1 MSGEFRL
8 LVTELR
14 CLQRMVS
21 NTWKV
26 VRDVNVTTKDS
37 IGRRAAALAAIVMA
51 ALMAGCGGSSS
62 TDSARDRAVAQAEA
76 SFIEEFGI
84 EELSE
89 SQTGYVAC
97 LLEAA
102 VEELDLSWID
112 VERAFEETG
121 DLSSLSSDTDEVSAE
136 MLACLR
142 QLTLADLELMDAPAW
157 VAHAGVE
164 AYGDDPELDALWDA
178 CEAGDDVACDDL
190 YRRSPLGSEYESFA
204 VANGGSGGGLFDS
217 GSGSGVEAYGDDP
230 ELDALW
236 DACEAGDDVACDDLF
251 WQSPTGSE
259 YESFALS
266 CGGRGCGSEEA
277 VSEAV
282 VVVDGGEEIQIRS
295 LDTIAGDL
303 AFIGIPHQNA
313 VRAAIADYGD
323 IEGFSVTMGQGLDD
337 GCSADVADA
346 AAQSIIEDAQIVG
359 VIGTTCS
366 GATAAAAPLITD
378 ADIVMISG
386 SGTSQTLTSDLQGT
400 AGIHYSPGFYRTAHN
415 DLYQGVAMA
424 HFVFGE
430 LGMTT
435 AAAIHDGDRYTEGLA
450 SAFADAFEQLGGTVT
465 GFEVVDMW
473 ETNMVPV
480 LTEIAAGSPE
490 ALFFPIF
497 QPTGEFVAAQ
507 ARGVAGLE
515 NVQLLAADSLLNFD
529 YLELSESEGMYF
541 TSLHTDF
548 GASVNQST
556 GKTAFEVLDDYR
568 ADHGEEPSSAYWAST
583 YDATTIL
590 LSAIEANAEVNDA
603 GQLVID
609 KAGIS
614 SSVAALRD
622 YGGLTGSISCDD
634 FGDCGSQK
642 IVIVH
647 HADADDV
654 EAGMDNVIFEYIP

>member
-1 MSGEFRL
+1 MNAKIHHSA
-8 LVTELR
+8 
-14 CLQRMVS
+14 
-21 NTWKV
+21 
-26 VRDVNVTTKDS
+26 
-37 IGRRAAALAAIVMA
+37 GRRAVVVLSVALAMLVA
-51 ALMAGCGGSSS
+51 ACGGSSS
-62 TDSARDRAVAQAEA
+62 DSTSRDDVIALAEA
-76 SFIEEFGI
+76 SFSADVGL
-84 EELSE
+84 EELPE
-89 SQTGYVAC
+89 SLKTFVAC
-97 LLEAA
+97 VVDAV
-102 VEELDLSWID
+102 VEEQDLSWSD
-112 VERAFEETG
+112 LERAFDESG
-121 DLSSLSSDTDEVSAE
+121 DLNSLTSDTYEVSAAGLGCFGE
-136 MLACLR
+136 
-142 QLTLADLELMDAPAW
+142 LTFEDLVLIGGGSDDDLFDSGASS
-157 VAHAGVE
+157 
-164 AYGDDPELDALWDA
+164 YGDDPELDALWDA

-190 YRRSPLGSEYESFA
+190 YWESPLGSEYESF
-204 VANGGSGGGLFDS
+204 G
-217 GSGSGVEAYGDDP
+217 
-230 ELDALW
+230 
-236 DACEAGDDVACDDLF
+236 
-251 WQSPTGSE
+251 
-259 YESFALS
+259 LS
-266 CGGRGCGSEEA
+266 CAGRGCGGEEA
-277 VSEAV
+277 VGEAV

-295 LDTIAGDL
+295 LDTITGDL

-313 VRAAIADYGD
+313 VMAAIADYGD
-323 IEGFSVTMGQGLDD
+323 IKGFSVTMGQGLDD

-346 AAQSIIEDAQIVG
+346 AAQSIVEDAQIVG

-366 GATAAAAPLITD
+366 GAAAAAAPLITD
-378 ADIVMISG
+378 AYIVMISG
-386 SGTSQTLTSDLQGT
+386 SATSQTLTSDLQGT

-490 ALFFPIF
+490 ALFVPIF
-497 QPTGEFVAAQ
+497 QPTGEFFAAQ
-507 ARGVAGLE
+507 ARGVPGLE

-568 ADHGEEPSSAYWAST
+568 ADHGEEPSSAYWGST

-614 SSVAALRD
+614 SSVATLRD

-647 HADADDV
+647 HTDSDDA
-654 EAGMDNVIFEYIP
+654 EAGMVNVVFEYAP

>member
-1 MSGEFRL
+1 MNAKIHHSA
-8 LVTELR
+8 
-14 CLQRMVS
+14 
-21 NTWKV
+21 
-26 VRDVNVTTKDS
+26 
-37 IGRRAAALAAIVMA
+37 GRRAVVVLSAVLAMLVAA
-51 ALMAGCGGSSS
+51 CGESSS
-62 TDSARDRAVAQAEA
+62 DNTSRDDVIALAEA
-76 SFIEEFGI
+76 SFSADVGL
-84 EELSE
+84 EELPE
-89 SQTGYVAC
+89 SLKTFVAC
-97 LLEAA
+97 AVDA
-102 VEELDLSWID
+102 VVEELDLSWSD
-112 VERAFEETG
+112 VERALEESG
-121 DLSSLSSDTDEVSAE
+121 DLDSLTSDSDEMSPAGLECFGELTFEDLVLIGGGSDDDLFGSGASS
-136 MLACLR
+136 
-142 QLTLADLELMDAPAW
+142 
-157 VAHAGVE
+157 
-164 AYGDDPELDALWDA
+164 YGDDPELDALWDA

-190 YRRSPLGSEYESFA
+190 YWESPLGSEYESFA
-204 VANGGSGGGLFDS
+204 QENGGGSGGLF
-217 GSGSGVEAYGDDP
+217 GSGASSYGDDP
-230 ELDALW
+230 ELDVLW
-236 DACEAGDDVACDDLF
+236 DACEAGDDVACDDLY
-251 WQSPTGSE
+251 WESPLGSE
-259 YESFALS
+259 YESFGLS
-266 CGGRGCGSEEA
+266 CAGRGCGGEEA
-277 VSEAV
+277 VGEAV

-295 LDTIAGDL
+295 LDTITGDL

-313 VRAAIADYGD
+313 VMAAIADYGD

-346 AAQSIIEDAQIVG
+346 AAQSIVEDAQIVG

-366 GATAAAAPLITD
+366 GAAAAAAPLITD

-541 TSLHTDF
+541 TSLYTDF

-642 IVIVH
+642 IVIIH
-647 HADADDV
+647 HTDSDDADA
-654 EAGMDNVIFEYIP
+654 GMVNVVFEYAP

>member
-1 MSGEFRL
+1 MNAKIHHSA
-8 LVTELR
+8 
-14 CLQRMVS
+14 
-21 NTWKV
+21 
-26 VRDVNVTTKDS
+26 
-37 IGRRAAALAAIVMA
+37 GRRAVVVLSAVFAMLVSA
-51 ALMAGCGGSSS
+51 CGGSSS
-62 TDSARDRAVAQAEA
+62 DNTSRDDVIALAEA
-76 SFIEEFGI
+76 SFSADVGL
-84 EELSE
+84 EELPE
-89 SQTGYVAC
+89 SLKTFVAC
-97 LLEAA
+97 AVDA
-102 VEELDLSWID
+102 VVEELDLSWSD
-112 VERAFEETG
+112 VERALEESG
-121 DLSSLSSDTDEVSAE
+121 DLNSLTSDTDEMSPAGLE
-136 MLACLR
+136 CFEE
-142 QLTLADLELMDAPAW
+142 LTFEDLVLIGGGSDDDLFGSGASS
-157 VAHAGVE
+157 
-164 AYGDDPELDALWDA
+164 YGDDPELDALWDA

-190 YRRSPLGSEYESFA
+190 YWESPLGSEYESF
-204 VANGGSGGGLFDS
+204 G
-217 GSGSGVEAYGDDP
+217 
-230 ELDALW
+230 
-236 DACEAGDDVACDDLF
+236 
-251 WQSPTGSE
+251 
-259 YESFALS
+259 LS
-266 CGGRGCGSEEA
+266 CAGRGCGGEEA
-277 VSEAV
+277 AGEAV

-295 LDTIAGDL
+295 LDTITGDL

-313 VRAAIADYGD
+313 VMAAIADYGD

-346 AAQSIIEDAQIVG
+346 AAQSIVEDAQIVG

-366 GATAAAAPLITD
+366 GAAAAAAPLITD

-548 GASVNQST
+548 GAGVNQST

-647 HADADDV
+647 HTDSDDADA
-654 EAGMDNVIFEYIP
+654 GMVTVVFEYAP

>member
-1 MSGEFRL
+1 MNAKIHHSA
-8 LVTELR
+8 
-14 CLQRMVS
+14 
-21 NTWKV
+21 
-26 VRDVNVTTKDS
+26 
-37 IGRRAAALAAIVMA
+37 GRRVVVVLSVALAMLVA
-51 ALMAGCGGSSS
+51 ACGGSSS
-62 TDSARDRAVAQAEA
+62 DNTTRDDVIALAEA
-76 SFIEEFGI
+76 SFSADVGL
-84 EELSE
+84 EELPE
-89 SQTGYVAC
+89 SLKTFVAC
-97 LLEAA
+97 AVDA
-102 VEELDLSWID
+102 VVEELDLSWSD
-112 VERAFEETG
+112 VERALEESG
-121 DLSSLSSDTDEVSAE
+121 DLNSLTSDTDEMSPAGLE
-136 MLACLR
+136 CFGELAFE
-142 QLTLADLELMDAPAW
+142 DLVLIGGGSDDDLFGSGASS
-157 VAHAGVE
+157 
-164 AYGDDPELDALWDA
+164 YGDDPELDALWDA

-190 YRRSPLGSEYESFA
+190 YWESPLGSEYESF
-204 VANGGSGGGLFDS
+204 G
-217 GSGSGVEAYGDDP
+217 
-230 ELDALW
+230 
-236 DACEAGDDVACDDLF
+236 
-251 WQSPTGSE
+251 
-259 YESFALS
+259 LS
-266 CGGRGCGSEEA
+266 CAGRGCGGEEA
-277 VSEAV
+277 AGEAV

-295 LDTIAGDL
+295 LDTITGDL

-313 VRAAIADYGD
+313 VMAAIADFGD

-346 AAQSIIEDAQIVG
+346 AARSIVEDAQIVG

-366 GATAAAAPLITD
+366 GAAAAAALLITD

-642 IVIVH
+642 IVVVH
-647 HADADDV
+647 HTDSDDA
-654 EAGMDNVIFEYIP
+654 EAGMVNVVFEYAP

>member
-1 MSGEFRL
+1 MNAKIHHSA
-8 LVTELR
+8 
-14 CLQRMVS
+14 
-21 NTWKV
+21 
-26 VRDVNVTTKDS
+26 
-37 IGRRAAALAAIVMA
+37 GRRAVVVLSAVFAMLVSA
-51 ALMAGCGGSSS
+51 CGGSSS
-62 TDSARDRAVAQAEA
+62 DNTSRDDVIALAEA
-76 SFIEEFGI
+76 SFSADVGL
-84 EELSE
+84 EELPE
-89 SQTGYVAC
+89 SLKTFVAC
-97 LLEAA
+97 AVDA
-102 VEELDLSWID
+102 VVEELDLSWSD
-112 VERAFEETG
+112 VERALEESG
-121 DLSSLSSDTDEVSAE
+121 DLNSLTSDTDEMSPAGLE
-136 MLACLR
+136 CFEE
-142 QLTLADLELMDAPAW
+142 LTFEDLVLIGGGSDDDLFGSGASS
-157 VAHAGVE
+157 
-164 AYGDDPELDALWDA
+164 YGDDPELDALWDA

-190 YRRSPLGSEYESFA
+190 YWESPLGSEYESF
-204 VANGGSGGGLFDS
+204 G
-217 GSGSGVEAYGDDP
+217 
-230 ELDALW
+230 
-236 DACEAGDDVACDDLF
+236 
-251 WQSPTGSE
+251 
-259 YESFALS
+259 LS
-266 CGGRGCGSEEA
+266 CAGRGCGGEEA
-277 VSEAV
+277 AGEAV

-295 LDTIAGDL
+295 LDTITGDL
-303 AFIGIPHQNA
+303 AFIGIPHQNT
-313 VRAAIADYGD
+313 VMAAIADYGD

-346 AAQSIIEDAQIVG
+346 AAQSIVEDAQIVG

-366 GATAAAAPLITD
+366 GAAAAAAPLITD

-386 SGTSQTLTSDLQGT
+386 SGTSQTLTSDLQGN

-647 HADADDV
+647 HTDSDDADA
-654 EAGMDNVIFEYIP
+654 GMVNVVFEYAP

>member
-1 MSGEFRL
+1 MNAKIHHSA
-8 LVTELR
+8 
-14 CLQRMVS
+14 
-21 NTWKV
+21 
-26 VRDVNVTTKDS
+26 
-37 IGRRAAALAAIVMA
+37 GRRVVVVLSVALAMLVA
-51 ALMAGCGGSSS
+51 ACGGSSS
-62 TDSARDRAVAQAEA
+62 DNTTRDDVIALAEA
-76 SFIEEFGI
+76 SFSADVGL
-84 EELSE
+84 EELPE
-89 SQTGYVAC
+89 SLKTFVAC
-97 LLEAA
+97 AVDA
-102 VEELDLSWID
+102 VVEELDLSWSD
-112 VERAFEETG
+112 VERALEESG
-121 DLSSLSSDTDEVSAE
+121 DLNSLTSDTDEMSPAGLE
-136 MLACLR
+136 CLGE
-142 QLTLADLELMDAPAW
+142 LTFEDLVLIGGGSDDDLFGSGASS
-157 VAHAGVE
+157 
-164 AYGDDPELDALWDA
+164 YGDDPELDALWDA

-190 YRRSPLGSEYESFA
+190 YWESPLGSEYESF
-204 VANGGSGGGLFDS
+204 G
-217 GSGSGVEAYGDDP
+217 
-230 ELDALW
+230 
-236 DACEAGDDVACDDLF
+236 
-251 WQSPTGSE
+251 
-259 YESFALS
+259 LS
-266 CGGRGCGSEEA
+266 CAGRGCGGEEA
-277 VSEAV
+277 AGEAV

-295 LDTIAGDL
+295 LDTITGDL

-313 VRAAIADYGD
+313 VMAAIADFGD

-346 AAQSIIEDAQIVG
+346 AARSIVEDAQIVG

-366 GATAAAAPLITD
+366 GAAAAAALLITD

-435 AAAIHDGDRYTEGLA
+435 AAAIDDGDRYTEGLA

-647 HADADDV
+647 HTDSDDADA
-654 EAGMDNVIFEYIP
+654 GMVNVVFEYAP

>member
-1 MSGEFRL
+1 MNAKIHHSA
-8 LVTELR
+8 
-14 CLQRMVS
+14 
-21 NTWKV
+21 
-26 VRDVNVTTKDS
+26 
-37 IGRRAAALAAIVMA
+37 GRRAVVVLSAVFAMLVSA
-51 ALMAGCGGSSS
+51 CGGSSS
-62 TDSARDRAVAQAEA
+62 DNTSRDDVIALAEA
-76 SFIEEFGI
+76 SFSADVGL
-84 EELSE
+84 EELPE
-89 SQTGYVAC
+89 SLKTFVAC
-97 LLEAA
+97 AVDA
-102 VEELDLSWID
+102 VVEELDLSWSD
-112 VERAFEETG
+112 VERALEESG
-121 DLSSLSSDTDEVSAE
+121 DLNSLTSDTDEMSPAGLE
-136 MLACLR
+136 CFEE
-142 QLTLADLELMDAPAW
+142 LTFEDLVLIGGGSDDDLFGSGASS
-157 VAHAGVE
+157 
-164 AYGDDPELDALWDA
+164 YGDDPELDALWDA

-190 YRRSPLGSEYESFA
+190 YWESPLGSEYESF
-204 VANGGSGGGLFDS
+204 G
-217 GSGSGVEAYGDDP
+217 
-230 ELDALW
+230 
-236 DACEAGDDVACDDLF
+236 
-251 WQSPTGSE
+251 
-259 YESFALS
+259 LS
-266 CGGRGCGSEEA
+266 CAGRGCGGEEA
-277 VSEAV
+277 AGEAV

-295 LDTIAGDL
+295 LDTITGDL

-313 VRAAIADYGD
+313 VMAAIADYGD

-346 AAQSIIEDAQIVG
+346 AAQSIVEDAQIVG

-366 GATAAAAPLITD
+366 GVAAAAAPLITD

-548 GASVNQST
+548 GAGVNQST

-647 HADADDV
+647 HTDSDDADA
-654 EAGMDNVIFEYIP
+654 GMVNVVFEYAP

>member
-1 MSGEFRL
+1 MNAKIHHSA
-8 LVTELR
+8 
-14 CLQRMVS
+14 
-21 NTWKV
+21 
-26 VRDVNVTTKDS
+26 
-37 IGRRAAALAAIVMA
+37 GRRAVVVLSVALAMLVA
-51 ALMAGCGGSSS
+51 ACGGSSS
-62 TDSARDRAVAQAEA
+62 DNTTRDDVIALAEA
-76 SFIEEFGI
+76 SFSADVGL
-84 EELSE
+84 EELPE
-89 SQTGYVAC
+89 SLKTFVAC
-97 LLEAA
+97 AVDA
-102 VEELDLSWID
+102 VVEELDLSWSD
-112 VERAFEETG
+112 VERALEESG
-121 DLSSLSSDTDEVSAE
+121 DLNSLTSDTDEMSPAGLE
-136 MLACLR
+136 CLGE
-142 QLTLADLELMDAPAW
+142 LTFEDLVLIGGGSDDDLFGSGASS
-157 VAHAGVE
+157 
-164 AYGDDPELDALWDA
+164 YGDDPELDALWDA

-190 YRRSPLGSEYESFA
+190 YWESPLGSEYESF
-204 VANGGSGGGLFDS
+204 G
-217 GSGSGVEAYGDDP
+217 
-230 ELDALW
+230 
-236 DACEAGDDVACDDLF
+236 
-251 WQSPTGSE
+251 
-259 YESFALS
+259 LS
-266 CGGRGCGSEEA
+266 CAGRGCGGEEA
-277 VSEAV
+277 VGEAV

-295 LDTIAGDL
+295 LDTITGDL

-313 VRAAIADYGD
+313 VMAAIADYGD
-323 IEGFSVTMGQGLDD
+323 IKGFSVTMGQGLDD

-346 AAQSIIEDAQIVG
+346 AAQSIVEDAQIVG

-366 GATAAAAPLITD
+366 GAAAAAALLITD

-647 HADADDV
+647 HTDSDDADA
-654 EAGMDNVIFEYIP
+654 GMVNVVFEYAP

>member
-1 MSGEFRL
+1 MNAKIHHSA
-8 LVTELR
+8 
-14 CLQRMVS
+14 
-21 NTWKV
+21 
-26 VRDVNVTTKDS
+26 
-37 IGRRAAALAAIVMA
+37 GRRAVVVLSAALAMLVA
-51 ALMAGCGGSSS
+51 ACGGSSS
-62 TDSARDRAVAQAEA
+62 DNTTRDDVIALAEA
-76 SFIEEFGI
+76 SFSADVGL
-84 EELSE
+84 EELPE
-89 SQTGYVAC
+89 SLKTFVAC
-97 LLEAA
+97 AVDA
-102 VEELDLSWID
+102 VVEELDLSWSD
-112 VERAFEETG
+112 VERALEESG
-121 DLSSLSSDTDEVSAE
+121 DLNSLTSGTDEMSPAGLECFGELTFEDLVLIGGGSDDDLFGSGVSS
-136 MLACLR
+136 
-142 QLTLADLELMDAPAW
+142 
-157 VAHAGVE
+157 
-164 AYGDDPELDALWDA
+164 YGDDPELDALWDA

-190 YRRSPLGSEYESFA
+190 YWESPLGSEYESF
-204 VANGGSGGGLFDS
+204 G
-217 GSGSGVEAYGDDP
+217 
-230 ELDALW
+230 
-236 DACEAGDDVACDDLF
+236 
-251 WQSPTGSE
+251 
-259 YESFALS
+259 LS
-266 CGGRGCGSEEA
+266 CAGRGCGGEEA
-277 VSEAV
+277 VGEAV

-295 LDTIAGDL
+295 LDTITGDL
-303 AFIGIPHQNA
+303 AFLGIPHQNA
-313 VRAAIADYGD
+313 VMAAIADYGD
-323 IEGFSVTMGQGLDD
+323 IEGFSVSMGQGLDD
-337 GCSADVADA
+337 LCSADGGQA
-346 AAQSIIEDAQIVG
+346 AAQTIVADAQIVG

-366 GATAAAAPLITD
+366 GAAAAAAPLITD

-541 TSLHTDF
+541 TSLLTDF

-568 ADHGEEPSSAYWAST
+568 ADHGEEPSSGYWAST

-647 HADADDV
+647 HTDSDDADA
-654 EAGMDNVIFEYIP
+654 GMVNVVFEYAP

>member
-1 MSGEFRL
+1 
-8 LVTELR
+8 
-14 CLQRMVS
+14 
-21 NTWKV
+21 
-26 VRDVNVTTKDS
+26 
-37 IGRRAAALAAIVMA
+37 MA

-157 VAHAGVE
+157 AAHAG
-164 AYGDDPELDALWDA
+164 A
-178 CEAGDDVACDDL
+178 
-190 YRRSPLGSEYESFA
+190 
-204 VANGGSGGGLFDS
+204 
-217 GSGSGVEAYGDDP
+217 EAYGDDP

-266 CGGRGCGSEEA
+266 CAGRGCGIEEA

-303 AFIGIPHQNA
+303 AFIGIPHQNVA
-313 VRAAIADYGD
+313 AAAIADYGD
-323 IEGFSVTMGQGLDD
+323 IEGFSVSMGQGLDD
-337 GCSADVADA
+337 ACSADIADLVAQTIVD
-346 AAQSIIEDAQIVG
+346 DAQIVG
-359 VIGTTCS
+359 VIGATCS
-366 GATAAAAPLITD
+366 GATAAAASLITD
-378 ADIVMISG
+378 AGIVMISG
-386 SGTSQTLTSDLQGT
+386 SALSQTLTSDLQGS
-400 AGIHYSPGFYRTAHN
+400 AGIHYSPGFYRTAN
-415 DLYQGVAMA
+415 NELYQGVAMA

-465 GFEVVDMW
+465 GFEMVDMW

-490 ALFFPIF
+490 ALFFPIH

-515 NVQLLAADSLLNFD
+515 NIQLLAADSLLSFD
-529 YLELSESEGMYF
+529 YMELSESEGMYF
-541 TSLHTDF
+541 TGLRTDF
-548 GASVNQST
+548 GPSVNQST
-556 GKTAFEVLDDYR
+556 GKTAFEVFDDYR
-568 ADHGEEPSSAYWAST
+568 ANHGEEPSSPYWATT

-590 LSAIEANAEVNDA
+590 LSAIEANAEINGA

-609 KAGIS
+609 KAGIR

-622 YGGLTGSISCDD
+622 YSGLTGSISCDD

-647 HADADDV
+647 HTDADDV
-654 EAGMDNVIFEYIP
+654 EAGMDNVVFEYIP

>member
-1 MSGEFRL
+1 MNAKIHHSA
-8 LVTELR
+8 
-14 CLQRMVS
+14 
-21 NTWKV
+21 
-26 VRDVNVTTKDS
+26 
-37 IGRRAAALAAIVMA
+37 GRRAVVVLSAVLAMLVAA
-51 ALMAGCGGSSS
+51 CGGSSS
-62 TDSARDRAVAQAEA
+62 DNTTRDDVIALAEA
-76 SFIEEFGI
+76 SFSADVGL
-84 EELSE
+84 EELPE
-89 SQTGYVAC
+89 SLKTFVAC
-97 LLEAA
+97 AVDA
-102 VEELDLSWID
+102 VVEELDLSWSD
-112 VERAFEETG
+112 VERALEESG
-121 DLSSLSSDTDEVSAE
+121 DLNSLTSGTDEMSPAGLE
-136 MLACLR
+136 CFGE
-142 QLTLADLELMDAPAW
+142 LTFEDLVLIGGGSDDDLFGSGASS
-157 VAHAGVE
+157 
-164 AYGDDPELDALWDA
+164 YGDDPELDALWDA

-190 YRRSPLGSEYESFA
+190 YWESPLGSEYESF
-204 VANGGSGGGLFDS
+204 G
-217 GSGSGVEAYGDDP
+217 
-230 ELDALW
+230 
-236 DACEAGDDVACDDLF
+236 
-251 WQSPTGSE
+251 
-259 YESFALS
+259 LS
-266 CGGRGCGSEEA
+266 CAGRGCGGEEA
-277 VSEAV
+277 VGEAV

-295 LDTIAGDL
+295 LDTITGDL
-303 AFIGIPHQNA
+303 AFLGIPHQNA
-313 VRAAIADYGD
+313 VMAAIADYGD
-323 IEGFSVTMGQGLDD
+323 IEGFSVSMGQGLDD
-337 GCSADVADA
+337 LCSADGGQA
-346 AAQSIIEDAQIVG
+346 AAQTIVADAQIVG

-366 GATAAAAPLITD
+366 VAAAAAAPLITD

-541 TSLHTDF
+541 TSLLTDF

-568 ADHGEEPSSAYWAST
+568 ADHGEEPSSGYWAST

-647 HADADDV
+647 HTDSDDADA
-654 EAGMDNVIFEYIP
+654 GMVNVVFEYAP

>member
-1 MSGEFRL
+1 MNAKIRHSA
-8 LVTELR
+8 
-14 CLQRMVS
+14 
-21 NTWKV
+21 
-26 VRDVNVTTKDS
+26 
-37 IGRRAAALAAIVMA
+37 GRRAVVVLSAALAMLVA
-51 ALMAGCGGSSS
+51 ACGGSSS
-62 TDSARDRAVAQAEA
+62 DNTTRDDVIALAEA
-76 SFIEEFGI
+76 SFSADVGL
-84 EELSE
+84 EELPE
-89 SQTGYVAC
+89 SLKTFVAC
-97 LLEAA
+97 AVDA
-102 VEELDLSWID
+102 VVEELDLSWSD
-112 VERAFEETG
+112 VERALEESG
-121 DLSSLSSDTDEVSAE
+121 DLNSLTSDTDEMSPAGLE
-136 MLACLR
+136 CFGE
-142 QLTLADLELMDAPAW
+142 LTFEDLVLIGGGSDDDLFGSGASS
-157 VAHAGVE
+157 
-164 AYGDDPELDALWDA
+164 YGDDPELDALWDA

-190 YRRSPLGSEYESFA
+190 YWESPLGSEYESF
-204 VANGGSGGGLFDS
+204 G
-217 GSGSGVEAYGDDP
+217 
-230 ELDALW
+230 
-236 DACEAGDDVACDDLF
+236 
-251 WQSPTGSE
+251 
-259 YESFALS
+259 LS
-266 CGGRGCGSEEA
+266 CAGRGCGGEEA
-277 VSEAV
+277 AGAAV

-313 VRAAIADYGD
+313 VMAAIADYGD

-337 GCSADVADA
+337 GCSADVAAA
-346 AAQSIIEDAQIVG
+346 AAQSIVEDAQIVG

-366 GATAAAAPLITD
+366 GAAAAAAPLITD
-378 ADIVMISG
+378 ADIVMISS

-435 AAAIHDGDRYTEGLA
+435 AAAIHDGDRYTEGPA

-480 LTEIAAGSPE
+480 LTEIATGSPE

-647 HADADDV
+647 HTDSDDADA
-654 EAGMDNVIFEYIP
+654 GMVNVVFEYAP

>member
-1 MSGEFRL
+1 MNAKIHHSA
-8 LVTELR
+8 
-14 CLQRMVS
+14 
-21 NTWKV
+21 
-26 VRDVNVTTKDS
+26 
-37 IGRRAAALAAIVMA
+37 GRRAVVVLSAVFAMLVSA
-51 ALMAGCGGSSS
+51 CGGSSS
-62 TDSARDRAVAQAEA
+62 DNTSRDDVIALAEA
-76 SFIEEFGI
+76 SFSADVGL
-84 EELSE
+84 EELPE
-89 SQTGYVAC
+89 SLKTFVAC
-97 LLEAA
+97 AVDA
-102 VEELDLSWID
+102 VVEELDLSWSD
-112 VERAFEETG
+112 VERALEESG
-121 DLSSLSSDTDEVSAE
+121 DLNSLTSDTDEMSPAGLE
-136 MLACLR
+136 CFEE
-142 QLTLADLELMDAPAW
+142 LTFEDLVLIGGGSDDDLFGSGASS
-157 VAHAGVE
+157 
-164 AYGDDPELDALWDA
+164 YGDDPELDALWDA

-190 YRRSPLGSEYESFA
+190 YWESPLGSEYESF
-204 VANGGSGGGLFDS
+204 G
-217 GSGSGVEAYGDDP
+217 
-230 ELDALW
+230 
-236 DACEAGDDVACDDLF
+236 
-251 WQSPTGSE
+251 
-259 YESFALS
+259 LS
-266 CGGRGCGSEEA
+266 CAGRGCGGEEA
-277 VSEAV
+277 AGEAV

-295 LDTIAGDL
+295 LDTITGDL

-313 VRAAIADYGD
+313 VMAAIADYGD

-346 AAQSIIEDAQIVG
+346 AAQSIVEDAQIVG

-366 GATAAAAPLITD
+366 GAAAAAAPLITD

-647 HADADDV
+647 HTDSDDADA
-654 EAGMDNVIFEYIP
+654 GMVNVVFEYAP

>member
-1 MSGEFRL
+1 MNAKIHHSA
-8 LVTELR
+8 
-14 CLQRMVS
+14 
-21 NTWKV
+21 
-26 VRDVNVTTKDS
+26 
-37 IGRRAAALAAIVMA
+37 GRRVVVVLSVALAMLVA
-51 ALMAGCGGSSS
+51 ACGGSSS
-62 TDSARDRAVAQAEA
+62 DNTTRDDVIALAEA
-76 SFIEEFGI
+76 SFSADVGL
-84 EELSE
+84 EELPE
-89 SQTGYVAC
+89 SLKTFVAC
-97 LLEAA
+97 AVDA
-102 VEELDLSWID
+102 VVEELDLSWSD
-112 VERAFEETG
+112 VERALEESG
-121 DLSSLSSDTDEVSAE
+121 DLNSLTSDTDEMSPAGLE
-136 MLACLR
+136 CFGELAFE
-142 QLTLADLELMDAPAW
+142 DLVLIGGGSDDDLFGSGASS
-157 VAHAGVE
+157 
-164 AYGDDPELDALWDA
+164 YGDDPELDALWDA

-190 YRRSPLGSEYESFA
+190 YWESPLGSEYESF
-204 VANGGSGGGLFDS
+204 G
-217 GSGSGVEAYGDDP
+217 
-230 ELDALW
+230 
-236 DACEAGDDVACDDLF
+236 
-251 WQSPTGSE
+251 
-259 YESFALS
+259 LS
-266 CGGRGCGSEEA
+266 CAGRGCGGEEA
-277 VSEAV
+277 AGEAV

-295 LDTIAGDL
+295 LDTITGDL

-313 VRAAIADYGD
+313 VMAAIADFGD

-346 AAQSIIEDAQIVG
+346 AARSIVEDAQIVG

-366 GATAAAAPLITD
+366 GAAAAAALLITD

-590 LSAIEANAEVNDA
+590 LSAIEDNAEVNDA

-642 IVIVH
+642 IVVVH
-647 HADADDV
+647 HTDSDDA
-654 EAGMDNVIFEYIP
+654 EAGMVNVVFEYAP

>member
-1 MSGEFRL
+1 MNAKIHHSA
-8 LVTELR
+8 
-14 CLQRMVS
+14 
-21 NTWKV
+21 
-26 VRDVNVTTKDS
+26 
-37 IGRRAAALAAIVMA
+37 GRRAVVVLSVALAMLVA
-51 ALMAGCGGSSS
+51 ACGGSSS
-62 TDSARDRAVAQAEA
+62 DNTSRDDVIALAEA
-76 SFIEEFGI
+76 SFSADVGL
-84 EELSE
+84 EELPE
-89 SQTGYVAC
+89 SLKTFVAC
-97 LLEAA
+97 AVGA
-102 VEELDLSWID
+102 VVEELDLSWSD
-112 VERAFEETG
+112 VERALEESG
-121 DLSSLSSDTDEVSAE
+121 DLNSLTSDTDEMSPAGLE
-136 MLACLR
+136 CFGE
-142 QLTLADLELMDAPAW
+142 LTFEDLVLIGGGSDDDLFGSGASS
-157 VAHAGVE
+157 
-164 AYGDDPELDALWDA
+164 YGDDPELDALWDA

-190 YRRSPLGSEYESFA
+190 YWESPLGSEYESF
-204 VANGGSGGGLFDS
+204 G
-217 GSGSGVEAYGDDP
+217 
-230 ELDALW
+230 
-236 DACEAGDDVACDDLF
+236 
-251 WQSPTGSE
+251 
-259 YESFALS
+259 LS
-266 CGGRGCGSEEA
+266 CAGRGCGGEEA
-277 VSEAV
+277 VGEAV

-295 LDTIAGDL
+295 LDTITGDL

-313 VRAAIADYGD
+313 VMAAIADYGD
-323 IEGFSVTMGQGLDD
+323 IKGFSVTMGQGLDD

-346 AAQSIIEDAQIVG
+346 AAQSIVEDAQIVG

-366 GATAAAAPLITD
+366 GAAAAAAPLITD

-614 SSVAALRD
+614 SSVVALRD

-647 HADADDV
+647 HTDSDDADA
-654 EAGMDNVIFEYIP
+654 GMVNVVFEYAP

>member
-1 MSGEFRL
+1 MNAKIHHSA
-8 LVTELR
+8 
-14 CLQRMVS
+14 
-21 NTWKV
+21 
-26 VRDVNVTTKDS
+26 
-37 IGRRAAALAAIVMA
+37 GRRVVVVLSVALAMLVA
-51 ALMAGCGGSSS
+51 ACGGSSS
-62 TDSARDRAVAQAEA
+62 DNTTRDDVIALAEA
-76 SFIEEFGI
+76 SFSADVGL
-84 EELSE
+84 EELPE
-89 SQTGYVAC
+89 SLKTFVAC
-97 LLEAA
+97 AVDA
-102 VEELDLSWID
+102 VVEELDLSWSD
-112 VERAFEETG
+112 VERALEESG
-121 DLSSLSSDTDEVSAE
+121 DLNSLTSDTDEMSPAGLE
-136 MLACLR
+136 CLGE
-142 QLTLADLELMDAPAW
+142 LTFEDLVLIGGGSDDDLFGSGASS
-157 VAHAGVE
+157 
-164 AYGDDPELDALWDA
+164 YGDDPELDALWDA

-190 YRRSPLGSEYESFA
+190 YWESPLGSEYESF
-204 VANGGSGGGLFDS
+204 G
-217 GSGSGVEAYGDDP
+217 
-230 ELDALW
+230 
-236 DACEAGDDVACDDLF
+236 
-251 WQSPTGSE
+251 
-259 YESFALS
+259 LS
-266 CGGRGCGSEEA
+266 CAGRGCGGEEA
-277 VSEAV
+277 AGEAV

-295 LDTIAGDL
+295 LDTITGDL

-313 VRAAIADYGD
+313 VMAAIADYGD
-323 IEGFSVTMGQGLDD
+323 IKGFSVTMGQGLDD

-346 AAQSIIEDAQIVG
+346 AARSIVEDAQIVG

-366 GATAAAAPLITD
+366 GAAAAAAPLITD

-386 SGTSQTLTSDLQGT
+386 SATSQTLTSDLQGT

-642 IVIVH
+642 IVVVH
-647 HADADDV
+647 HTDSDDA
-654 EAGMDNVIFEYIP
+654 EAGMVNVVFEYAP

>member
-1 MSGEFRL
+1 MNAKIHHSA
-8 LVTELR
+8 
-14 CLQRMVS
+14 
-21 NTWKV
+21 
-26 VRDVNVTTKDS
+26 
-37 IGRRAAALAAIVMA
+37 GRRAVVVLSAVLAMLVAA
-51 ALMAGCGGSSS
+51 CGESSS
-62 TDSARDRAVAQAEA
+62 DNTSRDDVIALAEA
-76 SFIEEFGI
+76 SFSADVGL
-84 EELSE
+84 EELPE
-89 SQTGYVAC
+89 SLKTFVAC
-97 LLEAA
+97 AVDA
-102 VEELDLSWID
+102 VVEELDLSWSD
-112 VERAFEETG
+112 VERALEESG
-121 DLSSLSSDTDEVSAE
+121 DLDSLTSDSDEMSPAGLECFGELTFEDLVLIGGGSDDDLFGSGASS
-136 MLACLR
+136 
-142 QLTLADLELMDAPAW
+142 
-157 VAHAGVE
+157 
-164 AYGDDPELDALWDA
+164 YGDDPELDALWDA

-190 YRRSPLGSEYESFA
+190 YWESPLGSEYESFA
-204 VANGGSGGGLFDS
+204 QENGGGSGGLF
-217 GSGSGVEAYGDDP
+217 GSGASSYGDDP

-236 DACEAGDDVACDDLF
+236 DACEAGDDVACDDLY
-251 WQSPTGSE
+251 WESPLGSE
-259 YESFALS
+259 YESFGLS
-266 CGGRGCGSEEA
+266 CAGRGCGGEEA
-277 VSEAV
+277 VGEAV

-295 LDTIAGDL
+295 LDTITGDL

-313 VRAAIADYGD
+313 VMAAIADYGD

-346 AAQSIIEDAQIVG
+346 AAQSIVEDAQIVG

-366 GATAAAAPLITD
+366 GAAAAAAPLITD

-642 IVIVH
+642 IVIIH
-647 HADADDV
+647 HTDSDDADA
-654 EAGMDNVIFEYIP
+654 GMVNVVFEYAP

>member
-1 MSGEFRL
+1 MNAKIHHSA
-8 LVTELR
+8 
-14 CLQRMVS
+14 
-21 NTWKV
+21 
-26 VRDVNVTTKDS
+26 
-37 IGRRAAALAAIVMA
+37 GRRAVVVLSAVLAMLVAA
-51 ALMAGCGGSSS
+51 CGESSS
-62 TDSARDRAVAQAEA
+62 DNTSRDDVIALAEA
-76 SFIEEFGI
+76 SFSADVGL
-84 EELSE
+84 EELPE
-89 SQTGYVAC
+89 SLKTFVAC
-97 LLEAA
+97 AVDA
-102 VEELDLSWID
+102 VVEELDLSWSD
-112 VERAFEETG
+112 VERALEESG
-121 DLSSLSSDTDEVSAE
+121 DLDSLTSDSDEMSPAGLECFGELTFEDLVLIGGGSDDDLFGSGASS
-136 MLACLR
+136 
-142 QLTLADLELMDAPAW
+142 
-157 VAHAGVE
+157 
-164 AYGDDPELDALWDA
+164 YGDDPELDALWDA

-190 YRRSPLGSEYESFA
+190 YWESPLGSEYESFA
-204 VANGGSGGGLFDS
+204 QENGGGSGGLF
-217 GSGSGVEAYGDDP
+217 GSGASSYGDDP

-236 DACEAGDDVACDDLF
+236 DACEAGDDVACDDLY
-251 WQSPTGSE
+251 WESPLGSE
-259 YESFALS
+259 YESFGLS
-266 CGGRGCGSEEA
+266 CAGRGCGGEEA
-277 VSEAV
+277 VGEAV

-295 LDTIAGDL
+295 LDTITGDL

-313 VRAAIADYGD
+313 VMAAIADYGD

-346 AAQSIIEDAQIVG
+346 AAQSIVEDAQIVG

-366 GATAAAAPLITD
+366 GAAAAAAPLITD

-541 TSLHTDF
+541 TSLYTDF

-642 IVIVH
+642 IVIIH
-647 HADADDV
+647 HTDSDDADA
-654 EAGMDNVIFEYIP
+654 GMVNVVFEYAP

>member
-1 MSGEFRL
+1 MNAKIHHSA
-8 LVTELR
+8 
-14 CLQRMVS
+14 
-21 NTWKV
+21 
-26 VRDVNVTTKDS
+26 
-37 IGRRAAALAAIVMA
+37 GRRAVVVLSAVLAMLVAA
-51 ALMAGCGGSSS
+51 CGGSSS
-62 TDSARDRAVAQAEA
+62 DNTTRDDVIALAEA
-76 SFIEEFGI
+76 SFSADVGL
-84 EELSE
+84 EELPE
-89 SQTGYVAC
+89 SLKTFVAC
-97 LLEAA
+97 AVDA
-102 VEELDLSWID
+102 VVEELDLSWSD
-112 VERAFEETG
+112 VERALEESG
-121 DLSSLSSDTDEVSAE
+121 DLNSLTSGTDEMSPAGLE
-136 MLACLR
+136 CFGE
-142 QLTLADLELMDAPAW
+142 LTFEDLVLIGGGSDDDLFGSDASS
-157 VAHAGVE
+157 
-164 AYGDDPELDALWDA
+164 YGDDPELDALWDA

-190 YRRSPLGSEYESFA
+190 YWESPLGSEYESF
-204 VANGGSGGGLFDS
+204 G
-217 GSGSGVEAYGDDP
+217 
-230 ELDALW
+230 
-236 DACEAGDDVACDDLF
+236 
-251 WQSPTGSE
+251 
-259 YESFALS
+259 LS
-266 CGGRGCGSEEA
+266 CAGRGCGGEEA
-277 VSEAV
+277 VGEAV
-282 VVVDGGEEIQIRS
+282 VVVDAGEEIQIRS
-295 LDTIAGDL
+295 LDTITGDL

-313 VRAAIADYGD
+313 VMAAIADYGD
-323 IEGFSVTMGQGLDD
+323 IEGFSVSMGQGLDD
-337 GCSADVADA
+337 LCSADGGQA
-346 AAQSIIEDAQIVG
+346 AAQTIVADAQIVG

-366 GATAAAAPLITD
+366 VAAAAAAPLITD

-647 HADADDV
+647 HTDSDDADA
-654 EAGMDNVIFEYIP
+654 GMVNVVFEYAP

>member
-1 MSGEFRL
+1 MNAKIHHSA
-8 LVTELR
+8 
-14 CLQRMVS
+14 
-21 NTWKV
+21 
-26 VRDVNVTTKDS
+26 
-37 IGRRAAALAAIVMA
+37 GRRAVVVLSVALAMLVA
-51 ALMAGCGGSSS
+51 ACGGSSS
-62 TDSARDRAVAQAEA
+62 DNTSRDDVIALAEA
-76 SFIEEFGI
+76 SFSADVGL
-84 EELSE
+84 EELPE
-89 SQTGYVAC
+89 SLKTFVAC
-97 LLEAA
+97 AVDA
-102 VEELDLSWID
+102 VVEELDLSWSD
-112 VERAFEETG
+112 VERALEESG
-121 DLSSLSSDTDEVSAE
+121 DLNSLTSDTDEMSPAGLE
-136 MLACLR
+136 CFGE
-142 QLTLADLELMDAPAW
+142 LTFEDLLLIGGGSDDDLFGSGASS
-157 VAHAGVE
+157 
-164 AYGDDPELDALWDA
+164 YGDDPELDVLWDA

-190 YRRSPLGSEYESFA
+190 YWESPLGSEYESF
-204 VANGGSGGGLFDS
+204 G
-217 GSGSGVEAYGDDP
+217 
-230 ELDALW
+230 
-236 DACEAGDDVACDDLF
+236 
-251 WQSPTGSE
+251 
-259 YESFALS
+259 LS
-266 CGGRGCGSEEA
+266 CAGRGCGGEEA
-277 VSEAV
+277 AGEAV

-295 LDTIAGDL
+295 LDTITGDL

-313 VRAAIADYGD
+313 VMAAIADYGD
-323 IEGFSVTMGQGLDD
+323 IEGFSVSMGQGLDD
-337 GCSADVADA
+337 LCSADGGQA
-346 AAQSIIEDAQIVG
+346 AAQTIVADAQIVG

-366 GATAAAAPLITD
+366 GAAAAAAPLITD

-386 SGTSQTLTSDLQGT
+386 SATSQTLTSDLQGT

-424 HFVFGE
+424 HFAFGE

-435 AAAIHDGDRYTEGLA
+435 AAAIHDGDQYTEGLA

-614 SSVAALRD
+614 SSVASLRD
-622 YGGLTGSISCDD
+622 YGGLTGLISCDD

-647 HADADDV
+647 HTDSDDADA
-654 EAGMDNVIFEYIP
+654 GMVNVVFEYAP

>member
-1 MSGEFRL
+1 MNAKIHHSA
-8 LVTELR
+8 
-14 CLQRMVS
+14 
-21 NTWKV
+21 
-26 VRDVNVTTKDS
+26 
-37 IGRRAAALAAIVMA
+37 GRRAVVVLSAALAMLVA
-51 ALMAGCGGSSS
+51 ACGGSSS
-62 TDSARDRAVAQAEA
+62 DNTTRDDVIALAEA
-76 SFIEEFGI
+76 SFSADVGL
-84 EELSE
+84 EELPE
-89 SQTGYVAC
+89 SLKTFVAC
-97 LLEAA
+97 AVDA
-102 VEELDLSWID
+102 VVEELDLSWSD
-112 VERAFEETG
+112 VERALEESG
-121 DLSSLSSDTDEVSAE
+121 DLNSLTSDTDEMSPAGLE
-136 MLACLR
+136 CFGE
-142 QLTLADLELMDAPAW
+142 LTFEDLVLIGGGSDDDLFGSDASS
-157 VAHAGVE
+157 
-164 AYGDDPELDALWDA
+164 YGDDPELDALWDA

-190 YRRSPLGSEYESFA
+190 YWESPLGSEYESF
-204 VANGGSGGGLFDS
+204 G
-217 GSGSGVEAYGDDP
+217 
-230 ELDALW
+230 
-236 DACEAGDDVACDDLF
+236 
-251 WQSPTGSE
+251 
-259 YESFALS
+259 LS
-266 CGGRGCGSEEA
+266 CAGRGCGGEEA
-277 VSEAV
+277 VGEAV

-295 LDTIAGDL
+295 LDTITGDL
-303 AFIGIPHQNA
+303 AFLGIPHQNA
-313 VRAAIADYGD
+313 VMAAIADYGD
-323 IEGFSVTMGQGLDD
+323 IEGFSVSMGQGLDD
-337 GCSADVADA
+337 LCSADGGQA
-346 AAQSIIEDAQIVG
+346 AAQTIVADDQIVG

-366 GATAAAAPLITD
+366 VAAAAAAPLITD

-541 TSLHTDF
+541 TSLLTDF

>member
-1 MSGEFRL
+1 MNAKIHHSA
-8 LVTELR
+8 
-14 CLQRMVS
+14 
-21 NTWKV
+21 
-26 VRDVNVTTKDS
+26 
-37 IGRRAAALAAIVMA
+37 GRRAVVVLSVALAMLVA
-51 ALMAGCGGSSS
+51 ACGGSSS
-62 TDSARDRAVAQAEA
+62 DNTTRDDVIALAEA
-76 SFIEEFGI
+76 SFSADVGL
-84 EELSE
+84 EELPE
-89 SQTGYVAC
+89 SLKTFVAC
-97 LLEAA
+97 AVDA
-102 VEELDLSWID
+102 VVEELDLSWSD
-112 VERAFEETG
+112 VERALEESG
-121 DLSSLSSDTDEVSAE
+121 DLNSLTSDTDEMSPAGLE
-136 MLACLR
+136 CFGE
-142 QLTLADLELMDAPAW
+142 LTFEDLVLIGGGSDDDLFGSGASS
-157 VAHAGVE
+157 
-164 AYGDDPELDALWDA
+164 YGDDPELDALWDA

-190 YRRSPLGSEYESFA
+190 YWESPLGSEYESF
-204 VANGGSGGGLFDS
+204 G
-217 GSGSGVEAYGDDP
+217 
-230 ELDALW
+230 
-236 DACEAGDDVACDDLF
+236 
-251 WQSPTGSE
+251 
-259 YESFALS
+259 LS
-266 CGGRGCGSEEA
+266 CAGRGCGGEEA
-277 VSEAV
+277 AGEAV

-295 LDTIAGDL
+295 LDTITGDL

-313 VRAAIADYGD
+313 VMAAIADYGD
-323 IEGFSVTMGQGLDD
+323 IKGFSVTMGQGLDD

-346 AAQSIIEDAQIVG
+346 AAQSIVEDAQIVG

-366 GATAAAAPLITD
+366 GAAAAAAPLITD

-386 SGTSQTLTSDLQGT
+386 SATSQTLTSDLQGT

-609 KAGIS
+609 RAGIS

-634 FGDCGSQK
+634 FGECGSQK

-647 HADADDV
+647 HTDSDDA
-654 EAGMDNVIFEYIP
+654 EAGMVNVVFEYAP

>member
-1 MSGEFRL
+1 MNAKIHHSA
-8 LVTELR
+8 
-14 CLQRMVS
+14 
-21 NTWKV
+21 
-26 VRDVNVTTKDS
+26 
-37 IGRRAAALAAIVMA
+37 GRRAVVVLSAVLAMLVAA
-51 ALMAGCGGSSS
+51 CGGSSS
-62 TDSARDRAVAQAEA
+62 DNTTRDDVIALAEA
-76 SFIEEFGI
+76 SFSADVGL
-84 EELSE
+84 EELPE
-89 SQTGYVAC
+89 SLKTFVAC
-97 LLEAA
+97 AVDA
-102 VEELDLSWID
+102 VVEELDLSWSD
-112 VERAFEETG
+112 VERALEESG
-121 DLSSLSSDTDEVSAE
+121 DLNSLTSGTDEMSPAGLE
-136 MLACLR
+136 CFGE
-142 QLTLADLELMDAPAW
+142 LTFEDLVLIGGGSDDDLFGSDASS
-157 VAHAGVE
+157 
-164 AYGDDPELDALWDA
+164 YGDDPELDALWDA

-190 YRRSPLGSEYESFA
+190 YWESPLGSEYESF
-204 VANGGSGGGLFDS
+204 G
-217 GSGSGVEAYGDDP
+217 
-230 ELDALW
+230 
-236 DACEAGDDVACDDLF
+236 
-251 WQSPTGSE
+251 
-259 YESFALS
+259 LS
-266 CGGRGCGSEEA
+266 CAGRGCGGEEA
-277 VSEAV
+277 VGEAV

-295 LDTIAGDL
+295 LDTITGDL
-303 AFIGIPHQNA
+303 AFLGIPHQNA
-313 VRAAIADYGD
+313 VMAAIADYGD
-323 IEGFSVTMGQGLDD
+323 IEGFSVSMGQGLDD
-337 GCSADVADA
+337 LCSADGGQA
-346 AAQSIIEDAQIVG
+346 AAQTIVADAQIVG

-366 GATAAAAPLITD
+366 VAAAAAAPLITD

-541 TSLHTDF
+541 TSLLTDF

-568 ADHGEEPSSAYWAST
+568 ADHGEEPSSGYWAST

-647 HADADDV
+647 HTDSDDADA
-654 EAGMDNVIFEYIP
+654 GMVNVVFEYAP

>member
-1 MSGEFRL
+1 MNAKIHHSA
-8 LVTELR
+8 
-14 CLQRMVS
+14 
-21 NTWKV
+21 
-26 VRDVNVTTKDS
+26 
-37 IGRRAAALAAIVMA
+37 GRRAVVVLSAALAMLVA
-51 ALMAGCGGSSS
+51 ACGGSSS
-62 TDSARDRAVAQAEA
+62 DNTTRDDVIALAEA
-76 SFIEEFGI
+76 SFSADVGL
-84 EELSE
+84 EELPE
-89 SQTGYVAC
+89 SLKTFVAC
-97 LLEAA
+97 A
-102 VEELDLSWID
+102 VDAVVAELDLSWSD
-112 VERAFEETG
+112 VERALEESG
-121 DLSSLSSDTDEVSAE
+121 DLNSLTSDTDEMSPAGLE
-136 MLACLR
+136 CFGE
-142 QLTLADLELMDAPAW
+142 LTFEDLVLIGGGSDDDLFGSGASS
-157 VAHAGVE
+157 
-164 AYGDDPELDALWDA
+164 YGDDPELDALWDA

-190 YRRSPLGSEYESFA
+190 YWESPLGSEYESF
-204 VANGGSGGGLFDS
+204 G
-217 GSGSGVEAYGDDP
+217 
-230 ELDALW
+230 
-236 DACEAGDDVACDDLF
+236 
-251 WQSPTGSE
+251 
-259 YESFALS
+259 LS
-266 CGGRGCGSEEA
+266 CAGRGCGGEEA
-277 VSEAV
+277 VGEAV

-295 LDTIAGDL
+295 LDTITGDL
-303 AFIGIPHQNA
+303 AFLGIPHQNA
-313 VRAAIADYGD
+313 VMAAIADYGD
-323 IEGFSVTMGQGLDD
+323 IEGFSVSMGQGLDD
-337 GCSADVADA
+337 LCSADGGQA
-346 AAQSIIEDAQIVG
+346 AAQTIVADAQIVG

-366 GATAAAAPLITD
+366 VAAAAAAPLITD

-515 NVQLLAADSLLNFD
+515 NVQLLAADSLLNID

-541 TSLHTDF
+541 TSLLTDF

-568 ADHGEEPSSAYWAST
+568 ADHGEEPSSGYWAST

-647 HADADDV
+647 HTDSDDADA
-654 EAGMDNVIFEYIP
+654 GMVNVVFEYAP

>member
-1 MSGEFRL
+1 MNAKIHHSA
-8 LVTELR
+8 
-14 CLQRMVS
+14 
-21 NTWKV
+21 
-26 VRDVNVTTKDS
+26 
-37 IGRRAAALAAIVMA
+37 GRRAVVVLSVALAMLVA
-51 ALMAGCGGSSS
+51 ACGGSSS
-62 TDSARDRAVAQAEA
+62 DNTTRDDVIALAEA
-76 SFIEEFGI
+76 SFSADVGL
-84 EELSE
+84 EELPE
-89 SQTGYVAC
+89 SLKTFVAC
-97 LLEAA
+97 AVDA
-102 VEELDLSWID
+102 VVEELDLSWSD
-112 VERAFEETG
+112 VERALEESG
-121 DLSSLSSDTDEVSAE
+121 DLNSLTSDTDEMSPAGLE
-136 MLACLR
+136 CLGE
-142 QLTLADLELMDAPAW
+142 LTFEDLVLIGGGSDDDLFGSGASS
-157 VAHAGVE
+157 
-164 AYGDDPELDALWDA
+164 YGDDPELDALWDA

-190 YRRSPLGSEYESFA
+190 YWESPLGSEYESF
-204 VANGGSGGGLFDS
+204 G
-217 GSGSGVEAYGDDP
+217 
-230 ELDALW
+230 
-236 DACEAGDDVACDDLF
+236 
-251 WQSPTGSE
+251 
-259 YESFALS
+259 LS
-266 CGGRGCGSEEA
+266 CAGRGCGGEEA
-277 VSEAV
+277 VGEAV

-295 LDTIAGDL
+295 LDTITGDL

-313 VRAAIADYGD
+313 VMAAIADYGD
-323 IEGFSVTMGQGLDD
+323 IKGFSVTMGQGLDD

-346 AAQSIIEDAQIVG
+346 AAQSIVEDAQIVG

-366 GATAAAAPLITD
+366 GAAAAAAPLITD

-507 ARGVAGLE
+507 AGGVAGLE

-647 HADADDV
+647 HTDSDDADA
-654 EAGMDNVIFEYIP
+654 GMVNVVFEYAP

>member
-1 MSGEFRL
+1 MNAKIHHSAGRQAVVVL
-8 LVTELR
+8 SAVLAMLV
-14 CLQRMVS
+14 
-21 NTWKV
+21 
-26 VRDVNVTTKDS
+26 
-37 IGRRAAALAAIVMA
+37 AA
-51 ALMAGCGGSSS
+51 CGGSSS
-62 TDSARDRAVAQAEA
+62 DNTTRDDVIALAEA
-76 SFIEEFGI
+76 SFSADVGL
-84 EELSE
+84 EELPE
-89 SQTGYVAC
+89 SLKTFVAC
-97 LLEAA
+97 AVDA
-102 VEELDLSWID
+102 VVEELDLSWSD
-112 VERAFEETG
+112 VERALEESG
-121 DLSSLSSDTDEVSAE
+121 DLNSLTSDTDEMSPAGLE
-136 MLACLR
+136 CFEE
-142 QLTLADLELMDAPAW
+142 LTFEDLVLIGGGSDDDLFGSGASS
-157 VAHAGVE
+157 
-164 AYGDDPELDALWDA
+164 YGDDPELDALWDA

-190 YRRSPLGSEYESFA
+190 YWESPLGSEYESF
-204 VANGGSGGGLFDS
+204 G
-217 GSGSGVEAYGDDP
+217 
-230 ELDALW
+230 
-236 DACEAGDDVACDDLF
+236 
-251 WQSPTGSE
+251 
-259 YESFALS
+259 LS
-266 CGGRGCGSEEA
+266 CAGRGCGGEEA
-277 VSEAV
+277 AGEAV

-295 LDTIAGDL
+295 LDTITGDL

-313 VRAAIADYGD
+313 VMAAIADYGD

-346 AAQSIIEDAQIVG
+346 AAQSIVEDAQIVG

-366 GATAAAAPLITD
+366 GAAAAAAPLITD

-548 GASVNQST
+548 GAGVNQST

-647 HADADDV
+647 HTDSDDADA
-654 EAGMDNVIFEYIP
+654 GMVNVVFEYAP

>member
-1 MSGEFRL
+1 MNAKIHHSA
-8 LVTELR
+8 
-14 CLQRMVS
+14 
-21 NTWKV
+21 
-26 VRDVNVTTKDS
+26 
-37 IGRRAAALAAIVMA
+37 GRRAVVVLSAVLAMLVAA
-51 ALMAGCGGSSS
+51 CGESSS
-62 TDSARDRAVAQAEA
+62 DNTSRDDVIALAEA
-76 SFIEEFGI
+76 SFSADVGL
-84 EELSE
+84 EELPE
-89 SQTGYVAC
+89 SLKTFVAC
-97 LLEAA
+97 AVDA
-102 VEELDLSWID
+102 VVEELDLSWSD
-112 VERAFEETG
+112 VERALEESG
-121 DLSSLSSDTDEVSAE
+121 DLDSLTSDSDEMSPAGLECFGELTFEDLVLIGGGSDDDLFGSGASS
-136 MLACLR
+136 
-142 QLTLADLELMDAPAW
+142 
-157 VAHAGVE
+157 
-164 AYGDDPELDALWDA
+164 YGDDPELDALWDA

-190 YRRSPLGSEYESFA
+190 YWESPLGSEYESF
-204 VANGGSGGGLFDS
+204 G
-217 GSGSGVEAYGDDP
+217 
-230 ELDALW
+230 
-236 DACEAGDDVACDDLF
+236 
-251 WQSPTGSE
+251 
-259 YESFALS
+259 LS
-266 CGGRGCGSEEA
+266 CAGRGCGGEEA
-277 VSEAV
+277 VGEAV

-295 LDTIAGDL
+295 LDTITGDL

-313 VRAAIADYGD
+313 VMAAIADYGD

-346 AAQSIIEDAQIVG
+346 AAQSIVEDAQIVG

-366 GATAAAAPLITD
+366 GAAAAAAPLITD

-642 IVIVH
+642 IVIIH
-647 HADADDV
+647 HTDSDDADA
-654 EAGMDNVIFEYIP
+654 GMVNVVFEYAP

>member
-1 MSGEFRL
+1 MNAKIHHSA
-8 LVTELR
+8 
-14 CLQRMVS
+14 
-21 NTWKV
+21 
-26 VRDVNVTTKDS
+26 
-37 IGRRAAALAAIVMA
+37 GRRAVVVLSVALAMLVA
-51 ALMAGCGGSSS
+51 ACGGSSS
-62 TDSARDRAVAQAEA
+62 DNTSRDDVIALAEA
-76 SFIEEFGI
+76 SFSADVGL
-84 EELSE
+84 EELPE
-89 SQTGYVAC
+89 SLKTFVAC
-97 LLEAA
+97 AVDA
-102 VEELDLSWID
+102 VVEELDLSWSD
-112 VERAFEETG
+112 VERALEESG
-121 DLSSLSSDTDEVSAE
+121 DLNSLTSDTDEMSPAGLE
-136 MLACLR
+136 CFEE
-142 QLTLADLELMDAPAW
+142 LTFEDLVLIGGGSDDDLFGSGASS
-157 VAHAGVE
+157 
-164 AYGDDPELDALWDA
+164 YGDDPELDALWDA

-190 YRRSPLGSEYESFA
+190 YWESPLGSEYESF
-204 VANGGSGGGLFDS
+204 G
-217 GSGSGVEAYGDDP
+217 
-230 ELDALW
+230 
-236 DACEAGDDVACDDLF
+236 
-251 WQSPTGSE
+251 
-259 YESFALS
+259 LS
-266 CGGRGCGSEEA
+266 CAGRGCGGEEA
-277 VSEAV
+277 AGEAV

-295 LDTIAGDL
+295 LDTITGDL

-313 VRAAIADYGD
+313 VMAAIADYGD
-323 IEGFSVTMGQGLDD
+323 IKGFSVTMGQGLDD

-346 AAQSIIEDAQIVG
+346 AAQSIVEDAQIVG

-366 GATAAAAPLITD
+366 GAAAAAAPLITD

-647 HADADDV
+647 HTDSDDADA
-654 EAGMDNVIFEYIP
+654 GMVNVVFEYAP

>member
-1 MSGEFRL
+1 MNAKIHHSA
-8 LVTELR
+8 
-14 CLQRMVS
+14 
-21 NTWKV
+21 
-26 VRDVNVTTKDS
+26 
-37 IGRRAAALAAIVMA
+37 GRRAVVVLSAALAMLVA
-51 ALMAGCGGSSS
+51 ACGASSS
-62 TDSARDRAVAQAEA
+62 DNTTRDDVIALAESSFSADV
-76 SFIEEFGI
+76 GL
-84 EELSE
+84 EELPE
-89 SQTGYVAC
+89 SLKTFVAC
-97 LLEAA
+97 AVDA
-102 VEELDLSWID
+102 VVEELDLSWSD
-112 VERAFEETG
+112 VERALEESG
-121 DLSSLSSDTDEVSAE
+121 DLNSLTSDTDEMSPAGLE
-136 MLACLR
+136 CFGE
-142 QLTLADLELMDAPAW
+142 LTFEDLVLIGGGSDDDLFGSGASS
-157 VAHAGVE
+157 
-164 AYGDDPELDALWDA
+164 YGDDPELDALWDA

-190 YRRSPLGSEYESFA
+190 YWESPLGSEYESF
-204 VANGGSGGGLFDS
+204 G
-217 GSGSGVEAYGDDP
+217 
-230 ELDALW
+230 
-236 DACEAGDDVACDDLF
+236 
-251 WQSPTGSE
+251 
-259 YESFALS
+259 LS
-266 CGGRGCGSEEA
+266 CAGRGCGGEEA
-277 VSEAV
+277 VGEAV

-295 LDTIAGDL
+295 LDTITGDL

-313 VRAAIADYGD
+313 VMAAIADYGD
-323 IEGFSVTMGQGLDD
+323 IEGFPVTMGQGLDD
-337 GCSADVADA
+337 LCSADGGQA
-346 AAQSIIEDAQIVG
+346 AAQTIVADAQIVG

-366 GATAAAAPLITD
+366 GAAAAAAPLITD

-556 GKTAFEVLDDYR
+556 GKTAFEVLDDYW

-647 HADADDV
+647 HTDSGDADA
-654 EAGMDNVIFEYIP
+654 GMVNVVFEYAP

>member
-1 MSGEFRL
+1 MNAKIHHSA
-8 LVTELR
+8 
-14 CLQRMVS
+14 
-21 NTWKV
+21 
-26 VRDVNVTTKDS
+26 
-37 IGRRAAALAAIVMA
+37 GRRAVVVLSAVLAMLVAA
-51 ALMAGCGGSSS
+51 CGGSSS
-62 TDSARDRAVAQAEA
+62 DNTTRDDVIALAEA
-76 SFIEEFGI
+76 SFSADVGL
-84 EELSE
+84 EELPE
-89 SQTGYVAC
+89 SLKTFVAC
-97 LLEAA
+97 AVDA
-102 VEELDLSWID
+102 VVEELDLSWSD
-112 VERAFEETG
+112 VERALEESG
-121 DLSSLSSDTDEVSAE
+121 DLNSLTSDTDEMSPAGLE
-136 MLACLR
+136 CFGE
-142 QLTLADLELMDAPAW
+142 LTFEDLVLIGGGSDDDLFGSDASS
-157 VAHAGVE
+157 
-164 AYGDDPELDALWDA
+164 YGDDPELDALWDA

-190 YRRSPLGSEYESFA
+190 YWESPLGSEYESF
-204 VANGGSGGGLFDS
+204 G
-217 GSGSGVEAYGDDP
+217 
-230 ELDALW
+230 
-236 DACEAGDDVACDDLF
+236 
-251 WQSPTGSE
+251 
-259 YESFALS
+259 LS
-266 CGGRGCGSEEA
+266 CAGRGCGGEEA
-277 VSEAV
+277 VGEAV

-295 LDTIAGDL
+295 LDTITGDL
-303 AFIGIPHQNA
+303 AFLGIPHQNA
-313 VRAAIADYGD
+313 VMAAIADYGD
-323 IEGFSVTMGQGLDD
+323 IEGFSVSMGQGLDD
-337 GCSADVADA
+337 LCSADGGQA
-346 AAQSIIEDAQIVG
+346 AAQTIVADAQIVG

-366 GATAAAAPLITD
+366 VAAAAAAPLITD

-541 TSLHTDF
+541 TSLLTDF

-568 ADHGEEPSSAYWAST
+568 ADHGEEPSSGYWAST

-647 HADADDV
+647 HTDSDDADA
-654 EAGMDNVIFEYIP
+654 GMVNVVFEYAP

>member
-1 MSGEFRL
+1 MNAKIHHSA
-8 LVTELR
+8 
-14 CLQRMVS
+14 
-21 NTWKV
+21 
-26 VRDVNVTTKDS
+26 
-37 IGRRAAALAAIVMA
+37 GRRAVVVLSVALAMLVA
-51 ALMAGCGGSSS
+51 ACGGSSS
-62 TDSARDRAVAQAEA
+62 DNTSRDDVIALAEA
-76 SFIEEFGI
+76 SFSADVGL
-84 EELSE
+84 EELPE
-89 SQTGYVAC
+89 SLKTFVAC
-97 LLEAA
+97 AVDA
-102 VEELDLSWID
+102 VVEELDLSWSD
-112 VERAFEETG
+112 VERALEESG
-121 DLSSLSSDTDEVSAE
+121 DLDSLTSDTDEMSPAGLE
-136 MLACLR
+136 CLGE
-142 QLTLADLELMDAPAW
+142 LTFEDLVLIGGGSDDDLFGSGASS
-157 VAHAGVE
+157 
-164 AYGDDPELDALWDA
+164 YGDDPELDALWDA

-190 YRRSPLGSEYESFA
+190 YWESPLGSEYESF
-204 VANGGSGGGLFDS
+204 G
-217 GSGSGVEAYGDDP
+217 
-230 ELDALW
+230 
-236 DACEAGDDVACDDLF
+236 
-251 WQSPTGSE
+251 
-259 YESFALS
+259 LS
-266 CGGRGCGSEEA
+266 CAGRGCGGEEA
-277 VSEAV
+277 AGEAV

-295 LDTIAGDL
+295 LDTITGDL

-313 VRAAIADYGD
+313 VMAAIADYGD
-323 IEGFSVTMGQGLDD
+323 IEGFSVSMGQGLDD
-337 GCSADVADA
+337 LCSADGGQA
-346 AAQSIIEDAQIVG
+346 AAQTIVADAQIVG

-366 GATAAAAPLITD
+366 GAAAAAAPLITD

-386 SGTSQTLTSDLQGT
+386 SATSQTLTSDLQGT

-568 ADHGEEPSSAYWAST
+568 ADHGEEPSSAYWASA

-609 KAGIS
+609 RAGIS

-642 IVIVH
+642 IVIIH
-647 HADADDV
+647 HTDSDDADA
-654 EAGMDNVIFEYIP
+654 GMVNVVFEYAP

>member
-1 MSGEFRL
+1 MNAKIHHSA
-8 LVTELR
+8 
-14 CLQRMVS
+14 
-21 NTWKV
+21 
-26 VRDVNVTTKDS
+26 
-37 IGRRAAALAAIVMA
+37 GRRAVVVLSAVLAMLVAA
-51 ALMAGCGGSSS
+51 CGESSS
-62 TDSARDRAVAQAEA
+62 DNTSRDDVIALAEA
-76 SFIEEFGI
+76 SFSADVGL
-84 EELSE
+84 EELPE
-89 SQTGYVAC
+89 SLKTFVAC
-97 LLEAA
+97 AVDA
-102 VEELDLSWID
+102 VVEELDLSWSD
-112 VERAFEETG
+112 VERALEESG
-121 DLSSLSSDTDEVSAE
+121 DLDSLTSDSDEMSPAGLECFGELTFEDLVLIGGGSDDDLFGSGASS
-136 MLACLR
+136 
-142 QLTLADLELMDAPAW
+142 
-157 VAHAGVE
+157 
-164 AYGDDPELDALWDA
+164 YGDDPELDALWDA

-190 YRRSPLGSEYESFA
+190 YWESPLGSEYESF
-204 VANGGSGGGLFDS
+204 G
-217 GSGSGVEAYGDDP
+217 
-230 ELDALW
+230 
-236 DACEAGDDVACDDLF
+236 
-251 WQSPTGSE
+251 
-259 YESFALS
+259 LS
-266 CGGRGCGSEEA
+266 CAGRGCGGEEA
-277 VSEAV
+277 VGEAV

-295 LDTIAGDL
+295 LDTITGDL

-313 VRAAIADYGD
+313 VMAAIADYGD

-346 AAQSIIEDAQIVG
+346 AAQSIVEDAQIVG

-366 GATAAAAPLITD
+366 GAAAAAAPLITD

-507 ARGVAGLE
+507 ARGVAGLA

-541 TSLHTDF
+541 TSLYTDF

-642 IVIVH
+642 IVIIH
-647 HADADDV
+647 HTDSDDADA
-654 EAGMDNVIFEYIP
+654 GMVNVVFEYAP

>member
-1 MSGEFRL
+1 MNAKIHHSA
-8 LVTELR
+8 
-14 CLQRMVS
+14 
-21 NTWKV
+21 
-26 VRDVNVTTKDS
+26 
-37 IGRRAAALAAIVMA
+37 GRRAVVALSAVLAMLVAA
-51 ALMAGCGGSSS
+51 CGGSSS
-62 TDSARDRAVAQAEA
+62 DNTTRDDVIALAEA
-76 SFIEEFGI
+76 SFSADVGL
-84 EELSE
+84 EELPE
-89 SQTGYVAC
+89 SLKTFVAC
-97 LLEAA
+97 AVDA
-102 VEELDLSWID
+102 VVEELDLSWSD
-112 VERAFEETG
+112 VERALEESG
-121 DLSSLSSDTDEVSAE
+121 DLNSLTSGTDEMSPAGLE
-136 MLACLR
+136 CFGE
-142 QLTLADLELMDAPAW
+142 LTFEDLVLIGGGSDDDLFGSDASS
-157 VAHAGVE
+157 
-164 AYGDDPELDALWDA
+164 YGDDPELDALWDA

-190 YRRSPLGSEYESFA
+190 YWESPLGSEYESF
-204 VANGGSGGGLFDS
+204 G
-217 GSGSGVEAYGDDP
+217 
-230 ELDALW
+230 
-236 DACEAGDDVACDDLF
+236 
-251 WQSPTGSE
+251 
-259 YESFALS
+259 LS
-266 CGGRGCGSEEA
+266 CAGRGCGGEEA
-277 VSEAV
+277 VGEAV

-295 LDTIAGDL
+295 LDTITGDL
-303 AFIGIPHQNA
+303 AFLGIPHQNA
-313 VRAAIADYGD
+313 VMAAIADYGD
-323 IEGFSVTMGQGLDD
+323 IEGFSVSMGQGLDD
-337 GCSADVADA
+337 LCSADGGQA
-346 AAQSIIEDAQIVG
+346 AAQTIVADAQIVG

-366 GATAAAAPLITD
+366 VAAAAAAPLITD

-541 TSLHTDF
+541 TSLLTDF

-568 ADHGEEPSSAYWAST
+568 ADHGEEPSSGYWAST

-647 HADADDV
+647 HTDSDDADA
-654 EAGMDNVIFEYIP
+654 GMVNVVFEYAP

>member
-1 MSGEFRL
+1 MNAKIHHSA
-8 LVTELR
+8 
-14 CLQRMVS
+14 
-21 NTWKV
+21 
-26 VRDVNVTTKDS
+26 
-37 IGRRAAALAAIVMA
+37 GRRVVVVLSVALAMLVA
-51 ALMAGCGGSSS
+51 ACGGSSS
-62 TDSARDRAVAQAEA
+62 DNTTRDDVIALAEA
-76 SFIEEFGI
+76 SFSADVGL
-84 EELSE
+84 EELPE
-89 SQTGYVAC
+89 SLKTFVAC
-97 LLEAA
+97 AVDA
-102 VEELDLSWID
+102 VVEELDLSWSD
-112 VERAFEETG
+112 VERALEESG
-121 DLSSLSSDTDEVSAE
+121 DLNSLTSDTDEMSPAGLE
-136 MLACLR
+136 CFGE
-142 QLTLADLELMDAPAW
+142 LTFEDLVLIGGGSDDDLFGSGASS
-157 VAHAGVE
+157 
-164 AYGDDPELDALWDA
+164 YGDDPELDALWDA

-190 YRRSPLGSEYESFA
+190 YWESPLGSEYESF
-204 VANGGSGGGLFDS
+204 G
-217 GSGSGVEAYGDDP
+217 
-230 ELDALW
+230 
-236 DACEAGDDVACDDLF
+236 
-251 WQSPTGSE
+251 
-259 YESFALS
+259 LS
-266 CGGRGCGSEEA
+266 CAGRGCGGEEA
-277 VSEAV
+277 AGEAV

-295 LDTIAGDL
+295 LDTITGDL

-313 VRAAIADYGD
+313 VMAAIADFGD

-346 AAQSIIEDAQIVG
+346 AARSIVEDAQIVG

-366 GATAAAAPLITD
+366 GAAAAAAPLITD

-590 LSAIEANAEVNDA
+590 ISAIEANAEVNDA

-642 IVIVH
+642 IVVVH
-647 HADADDV
+647 HTDSDDA
-654 EAGMDNVIFEYIP
+654 EAGMVNVVFEYAP